1 MANLYSVA
9 LQAIDAYKKIN
20 DAAKYVLPEDIEKI
34 VRKHAA
40 IAVATAFIPIGG
52 LDLVAATAN
61 VWTMYV
67 RINNALGVKFSDNK
81 MKSIGSAVVSNLVQ
95 NLGVAAVVVA
105 LKWNPISYIA
115 SVAVLTGALY
125 GLTITAGWVYLKALT
140 NMALNDGDIDRSI
153 KETLKD
159 KASIS
164 QVYNDNKKK

>member
-105 LKWNPISYIA
+105 LKWNPISYVA

-153 KETLKD
+153 KEALKD

-164 QVYNDNKKK
+164 QVYKDNKKK

>member
-20 DAAKYVLPEDIEKI
+20 DAAKYVLPEYIEKI

-40 IAVATAFIPIGG
+40 IAVATAFIPVGG

-95 NLGVAAVVVA
+95 NLGVAAVAMA

-115 SVAVLTGALY
+115 SVAVLSGALY
-125 GLTITAGWVYLKALT
+125 GLTITSGWVYLKALT

-153 KETLKD
+153 KEALKD

-164 QVYNDNKKK
+164 QVYKDNKKK

>member
-1 MANLYSVA
+1 
-9 LQAIDAYKKIN
+9 
-20 DAAKYVLPEDIEKI
+20 
-34 VRKHAA
+34 
-40 IAVATAFIPIGG
+40 
-52 LDLVAATAN
+52 
-61 VWTMYV
+61 
-67 RINNALGVKFSDNK
+67 

-105 LKWNPISYIA
+105 LKWNPISYVA

-164 QVYNDNKKK
+164 QVYKDNKKK

>member
-67 RINNALGVKFSDNK
+67 
-81 MKSIGSAVVSNLVQ
+81 
-95 NLGVAAVVVA
+95 
-105 LKWNPISYIA
+105 
-115 SVAVLTGALY
+115 
-125 GLTITAGWVYLKALT
+125 
-140 NMALNDGDIDRSI
+140 
-153 KETLKD
+153 
-159 KASIS
+159 
-164 QVYNDNKKK
+164 